1 MISALNTWGDRVN
14 LKPTKTKRQSQVKI
28 DKLLDRE
35 VRQVNGSR
43 LPQSQRTVDVKDLKD
58 VNKLPD
64 RIATLPTD
72 RKGISRTARK
82 MSKIHC

>member
-1 MISALNTWGDRVN
+1 MISALNTWGARVN
-14 LKPTKTKRQSQVKI
+14 LKPTKTKSQSQVKI

-43 LPQSQRTVDVKDLKD
+43 LPQSQRTVVVKDLKD

-64 RIATLPTD
+64 RIAALPTLAVPLE
-72 RKGISRTARK
+72 RCQRS
-82 MSKIHC
+82 S